1 MSQINI
7 YNEPSA
13 EVIIDENGTPVTV
26 IIATSGAGG
35 AVWGTITGTLSNQ
48 TDLQNALNAKV
59 PYSGATGNVNLG
71 EYGIS
76 AGYVQLDTTP
86 TTYTPAVGNIGYN
99 DTVGTLETT
108 LKGGT
113 VQLKIGRDMFER
125 VVNKTG
131 VQLTKAAYQAVRI
144 STAQGQRLGVALAQ
158 ANNDNNSADTI
169 GLAVETID
177 NNQEGNIYTVGE
189 ITGINTTGSLQGE
202 TWADG
207 DVLYLSP
214 TVAGRITNVKPIA
227 PQHLVIIGYVVYAH
241 QNNGKI
247 YVKVMNG
254 WELGELHDVDTT
266 GATNG
271 QVLKYNGTIW
281 APSADAGITGSGN
294 TDYVAKFTGSGTIGN
309 SVIRVSGTDAT
320 YFSTYK
326 GANSNGDN
334 IFIGGGGQSSIGDI
348 SNTNLGSY
356 NTALGTSSLN
366 ANTTGNNNVAVG
378 NVALNVNT
386 TGFNNSAIGSFALN
400 NNTTGYNNVAV
411 GTVALRQNSTGIF
424 NTAVGSQSLSYNTVG
439 SFNTAFGYSVLE
451 SNTTASYNSAFGSSA
466 LLSNTTGSSNTAIG
480 VDALRG
486 NITGLQNSTLGRNAL
501 YGNTNGNNN
510 TALGFQAGYGTG
522 VNPNTTGAN
531 NIFIGSQSVGVSSTE
546 SNRTWIGNSSTTSTW
561 LGGNLLLGST
571 TDAGQRLQVTGNVNF
586 GGATGLTWD
595 NTNKRLGVGLAA
607 TGYRFEVFG
616 TSYFDDNVLIGNGSQ
631 LRFTSSQLYIK
642 PELVSSIWSDLSFT
656 TLGAEKARITGTGNL
671 LLGTTTDVG
680 TSILTMDSTTKG
692 FLRPRMTT
700 VQRDAIVS
708 PATGL
713 SIYNTTTNRVNYYN
727 GTAWTEIQDSIT
739 NPVTGTGVS
748 GQVSYWSGTNT
759 QAGSNN
765 LFWDSANNRL
775 GIGTN
780 APSFALQVQS
790 DAQINGVRV
799 GLGGGS
805 VSTNTIVGSNS
816 GGAIT
821 TGSNNTFVGVN
832 SGQNNTASNNTF
844 FGSNAGRDTTTSGG
858 NAFFGY
864 LSGINNTTGSNTCF
878 FGSNSG
884 RFTSSGG
891 NLNILN
897 QSVLIGAETRANA
910 SLETNQI
917 AIGYAAVG
925 LGSNT
930 TVIGNSS
937 TTFGRW
943 WGNLLIGSSVNGG
956 QALQITGL
964 SSFTGTTTSDG
975 GQLGAELLSASGWTS
990 TGWTGDYATGFT
1002 HTVGNTNVLSN
1013 PLTASSSLV
1022 YQIQYTITGRTA
1034 GTISI
1039 AFGGQTLTNIS
1050 ATGTQYIYATTS
1062 GTVAITP
1069 TSDFDGTIIP
1079 SIRAVS
1085 KGSATVQLRNSGGTL
1100 VNEVRTSNS
1109 NTNTYIGVDAGSR
1122 SLTAVDSVA
1131 IGVFSL
1137 QSNVNGT
1144 NSVAIGRSALQNSA
1158 SSFNTIAIG
1167 SNALANY
1174 LGATFGVA
1182 IGHQAGSN
1190 STGGGANVYI
1200 GTNAGQN
1207 STTSTFNV
1215 LIGHTSGQAITS
1227 NGQIVSIGNQAGLN
1241 NNTGGNWTAI
1251 GCDAA
1256 RYYSGGTTSATSFSN
1271 GIYLGHTTKVGAAGA
1286 TNEVVIG
1293 YQAEGLGSNT
1303 TVIGNSS
1310 TTFGRWWGNLLIG
1323 SSVNGGQA
1331 LQVTGLSSF
1340 TGTTA
1345 SDGGQLG
1352 SELLSSANWTLGSG
1366 WTGDFTTGFA
1376 HSSGTATLT
1385 NTLAAV
1391 NGTYYQISYTVT
1403 NRTTGSFTIA
1413 FGGFTSGGLS
1423 GSGSVGPRATS
1434 TGTLVITPTTDFNG
1448 TIVISIKVITDS
1460 SATIQ
1465 LRNSSG
1471 TITNEIRN
1479 NSLTTNTFIGL
1490 NAGSKNL
1497 GTTVTV
1503 ESTRNTA
1510 VGSESLQNNTTGSF
1524 NSAFGNRSLQANTWG
1539 QYNNAFGVS
1548 ALQNNLTGQY
1558 NNAFGYQAL
1567 QTNTT
1572 GSTNSAFGWEALK
1585 TSNADNNS
1593 AFGRQ
1598 ALATTTGGRNSGF
1611 GSLALFNL
1619 TTGANNSAFGT
1630 QALFNL
1636 TTSSNVVALGD
1647 SAGFL
1652 TSTGANLLTAGNSTF
1667 IGQDSRPNADAE
1679 TNQIV
1684 IGYQGRGL
1692 GSNTTV
1698 IGNSSTTFGRWWGNL
1713 LVGTSTNSG
1722 FALDVNG
1729 TARIQND
1736 LTISDTRNIILAT
1749 GTGTKIGTATSQKLG
1764 FWNATPI
1771 VQPTTGVASATRVG
1785 GGGTALTDTDTFDG
1799 YTLSQIVKALRNTGI
1814 LA

>member
-680 TSILTMDSTTKG
+680 TSILTMSSTSKG

-700 VQRDAIVS
+700 AQRDAIVS

-713 SIYNTTTNRVNYYN
+713 SIYNTSTNKVNYYN
-727 GTAWTEIQDSIT
+727 GSAWTEIQDTIT

-956 QALQITGL
+956 QALQI
-964 SSFTGTTTSDG
+964 
-975 GQLGAELLSASGWTS
+975 
-990 TGWTGDYATGFT
+990 
-1002 HTVGNTNVLSN
+1002 
-1013 PLTASSSLV
+1013 
-1022 YQIQYTITGRTA
+1022 
-1034 GTISI
+1034 
-1039 AFGGQTLTNIS
+1039 
-1050 ATGTQYIYATTS
+1050 
-1062 GTVAITP
+1062 
-1069 TSDFDGTIIP
+1069 
-1079 SIRAVS
+1079 
-1085 KGSATVQLRNSGGTL
+1085 
-1100 VNEVRTSNS
+1100 
-1109 NTNTYIGVDAGSR
+1109 
-1122 SLTAVDSVA
+1122 
-1131 IGVFSL
+1131 
-1137 QSNVNGT
+1137 
-1144 NSVAIGRSALQNSA
+1144 
-1158 SSFNTIAIG
+1158 
-1167 SNALANY
+1167 
-1174 LGATFGVA
+1174 
-1182 IGHQAGSN
+1182 
-1190 STGGGANVYI
+1190 
-1200 GTNAGQN
+1200 
-1207 STTSTFNV
+1207 
-1215 LIGHTSGQAITS
+1215 
-1227 NGQIVSIGNQAGLN
+1227 
-1241 NNTGGNWTAI
+1241 
-1251 GCDAA
+1251 
-1256 RYYSGGTTSATSFSN
+1256 
-1271 GIYLGHTTKVGAAGA
+1271 
-1286 TNEVVIG
+1286 
-1293 YQAEGLGSNT
+1293 
-1303 TVIGNSS
+1303 
-1310 TTFGRWWGNLLIG
+1310 
-1323 SSVNGGQA
+1323 
-1331 LQVTGLSSF
+1331 TGLSSF

>member
-113 VQLKIGRDMFER
+113 VQLKIGRDIFER

-227 PQHLVIIGYVVYAH
+227 PQHLVVIGYVVYAH
-241 QNNGKI
+241 ANNGKI

-266 GATNG
+266 GATAG

-281 APSADAGITGSGN
+281 APSADAGVTGSGT
-294 TDYVAKFTGSGTIGN
+294 TDYVAKFTGTGTIGN
-309 SVIRVSGTDAT
+309 SIIRVTGTDEAYVSTKSGGSDGGNLFVGTGGQSVSGSGTD
-320 YFSTYK
+320 
-326 GANSNGDN
+326 GA
-334 IFIGGGGQSSIGDI
+334 
-348 SNTNLGSY
+348 Y
-356 NTALGTSSLN
+356 NTSLGTGALSSLTSGAKNVIIGYGAGAQITSGYASVAIGYQALGTNNQSGNIGIGPQSLYNATAVSGGNIAIGDSAGSLVTSGTNNILIGNGNTSSGSGFVTGSNNISIGAYNLSSLI
-366 ANTTGNNNVAVG
+366 TT
-378 NVALNVNT
+378 
-386 TGFNNSAIGSFALN
+386 S
-400 NNTTGYNNVAV
+400 
-411 GTVALRQNSTGIF
+411 
-424 NTAVGSQSLSYNTVG
+424 
-439 SFNTAFGYSVLE
+439 
-451 SNTTASYNSAFGSSA
+451 
-466 LLSNTTGSSNTAIG
+466 
-480 VDALRG
+480 
-486 NITGLQNSTLGRNAL
+486 
-501 YGNTNGNNN
+501 
-510 TALGFQAGYGTG
+510 
-522 VNPNTTGAN
+522 
-531 NIFIGSQSVGVSSTE
+531 
-546 SNRTWIGNSSTTSTW
+546 SNRTLIGTSSTTSTW

-748 GQVSYWSGTNT
+748 GQVSYWSGPNT

-765 LFWDSANNRL
+765 LFWDNANGRL

-780 APSFALQVQS
+780 SPTVTL
-790 DAQINGVRV
+790 
-799 GLGGGS
+799 
-805 VSTNTIVGSNS
+805 
-816 GGAIT
+816 
-821 TGSNNTFVGVN
+821 
-832 SGQNNTASNNTF
+832 
-844 FGSNAGRDTTTSGG
+844 DT
-858 NAFFGY
+858 
-864 LSGINNTTGSNTCF
+864 
-878 FGSNSG
+878 
-884 RFTSSGG
+884 R
-891 NLNILN
+891 
-897 QSVLIGAETRANA
+897 
-910 SLETNQI
+910 
-917 AIGYAAVG
+917 
-925 LGSNT
+925 
-930 TVIGNSS
+930 
-937 TTFGRW
+937 
-943 WGNLLIGSSVNGG
+943 
-956 QALQITGL
+956 
-964 SSFTGTTTSDG
+964 
-975 GQLGAELLSASGWTS
+975 
-990 TGWTGDYATGFT
+990 
-1002 HTVGNTNVLSN
+1002 
-1013 PLTASSSLV
+1013 
-1022 YQIQYTITGRTA
+1022 
-1034 GTISI
+1034 
-1039 AFGGQTLTNIS
+1039 
-1050 ATGTQYIYATTS
+1050 
-1062 GTVAITP
+1062 
-1069 TSDFDGTIIP
+1069 
-1079 SIRAVS
+1079 
-1085 KGSATVQLRNSGGTL
+1085 
-1100 VNEVRTSNS
+1100 
-1109 NTNTYIGVDAGSR
+1109 
-1122 SLTAVDSVA
+1122 
-1131 IGVFSL
+1131 
-1137 QSNVNGT
+1137 
-1144 NSVAIGRSALQNSA
+1144 
-1158 SSFNTIAIG
+1158 
-1167 SNALANY
+1167 
-1174 LGATFGVA
+1174 
-1182 IGHQAGSN
+1182 
-1190 STGGGANVYI
+1190 
-1200 GTNAGQN
+1200 
-1207 STTSTFNV
+1207 
-1215 LIGHTSGQAITS
+1215 
-1227 NGQIVSIGNQAGLN
+1227 
-1241 NNTGGNWTAI
+1241 
-1251 GCDAA
+1251 
-1256 RYYSGGTTSATSFSN
+1256 
-1271 GIYLGHTTKVGAAGA
+1271 
-1286 TNEVVIG
+1286 
-1293 YQAEGLGSNT
+1293 
-1303 TVIGNSS
+1303 
-1310 TTFGRWWGNLLIG
+1310 
-1323 SSVNGGQA
+1323 
-1331 LQVTGLSSF
+1331 GLSSF

-1352 SELLSSANWTLGSG
+1352 SELLSSANWTLGAG
-1366 WTGDFTTGFA
+1366 WTGTYATGFA

-1713 LVGTSTNSG
+1713 LVGSSVNSGQALQVTGTSLLTGSATVTGSTTASSGVARGQNITSTLVASANNDVLVGLDINPTFTNGAFTGVQNWAIRTVSGEVLFQGASGIYTTGLNSG
-1722 FALDVNG
+1722 IWRNTTRTLGMYFATSTSDIVFRTNNTDNRLVITNGGNILVGTGTDAGFKLDVNG
-1729 TARIQND
+1729 TARVQSDATINGLTVGRGASNLSSNTVFGASAGNAITSGANNTFIGELSGRFVTTGSGNTFLGRWTGIQSNTSSANVFIGTTSGQNNTTGSNNTYVGFATAQSNTTSNSNSFFGAYSGLANTGSSNSGFGRESATNQTTGSNNIFFGVD
-1736 LTISDTRNIILAT
+1736 SGRRISGGGNLTIANNSTFLGYDTRANADSETNQLVIGYQAIGNGSNTTTIGNTSTTNNYIFGNFNVTDANNLVFGT
-1749 GTGTKIGTATSQKLG
+1749 TTGTKIGTATSQKLG

-1771 VQPTTGVASATRVG
+1771 VQPTTGIAEATFVENS
-1785 GGGTALTDTDTFDG
+1785 GGTAVNVDSTFAG
-1799 YTLSQIVKALRNTGI
+1799 YTLQQIAQALKNLGI